1 MMTRTTMM
9 TIRGSRM
16 STSIMQS
23 YNYNLLVYDETC
35 LQHCKLTYDPL
46 FSEDERLWLYFD
58 ISLDMISPG
67 FFWLFSVI
75 CKLSLGISLWF
86 MNDLQNVIYQV
97 FCKNFNLVSM
107 IAFFINKIFDAF
119 GFFMPLKWKIN

>member
-1 MMTRTTMM
+1 MFALIRRVKRQKDAVTDGLIYSDMMTRTTMM

-46 FSEDERLWLYFD
+46 FSEDERFWLYFD

-67 FFWLFSVI
+67 FF
-75 CKLSLGISLWF
+75 C
-86 MNDLQNVIYQV
+86 
-97 FCKNFNLVSM
+97 
-107 IAFFINKIFDAF
+107 FDCF
-119 GFFMPLKWKIN
+119 L